1 MEGLEVKEEKG
12 TMEVTD
18 KEAVAKEGVKMV
30 VLKVVFEVDR
40 MVAVVLKVG
49 MEAGMGAGKEE
60 GGKEEDGI
68 PDRPSHG

>member
-49 MEAGMGAGKEE
+49 MEAGVTL
-60 GGKEEDGI
+60 
-68 PDRPSHG
+68 R